1 MKYLLSIHV
10 EMNSNSNLNE
20 NSLKFYLRKN
30 IPIQPLS
37 KEDFNFKDETPC
49 ANFCDGKEKGNI
61 TFLCKIAIRA
71 RKGIMRR

>member
-10 EMNSNSNLNE
+10 EMNSNSILNE

-37 KEDFNFKDETPC
+37 KGDFNFKDETPC
-49 ANFCDGKEKGNI
+49 ANFCDGK
-61 TFLCKIAIRA
+61 
-71 RKGIMRR
+71 RREI